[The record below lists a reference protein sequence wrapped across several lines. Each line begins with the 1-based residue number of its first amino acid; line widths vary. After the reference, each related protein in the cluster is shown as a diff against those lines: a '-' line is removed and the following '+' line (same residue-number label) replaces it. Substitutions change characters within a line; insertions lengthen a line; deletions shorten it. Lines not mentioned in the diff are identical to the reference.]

1 MNDGSQVASLLLLL
15 LPLLLIAYMM
25 WTARRRQK
33 AMADFAASL
42 EVGDEVFTTSG
53 ILGTIVGLEEQRA
66 RLQVAEGTVLTVD
79 RRAIGVRADQ
89 AKGAVAGAD
98 TSDADEASGA
108 DAPDDSDTA
117 GRA

>member
-42 EVGDEVFTTSG
+42 EDGDEVFTTSG
-53 ILGTIVGLEEQRA
+53 ILGTIVELDEQRA

-79 RRAIGVRADQ
+79 RRAIGARADSTQ
-89 AKGAVAGAD
+89 GAAAGSD
-98 TSDADEASGA
+98 TSDAD
-108 DAPDDSDTA
+108 DSDATDDPDTA
-117 GRA
+117 ERA